1 MGLAND
7 DLKWQ
12 QKMDYNVGAD
22 ISIKKKVQ
30 LRLDYYQSITQNT
43 LVDYSLPPS
52 TGFATVKEN
61 LGKIRNTGL
70 EAKLTYNVWSNPRN
84 RSFLSITAAA
94 VHNKNRI
101 LSISDALKSSN
112 EEQDKIANDRFN
124 NKPISKYYD
133 GMSMNAI
140 WAVRSLG
147 IDPANGQEIYLD
159 KNGNKT
165 YTYSASDMVVVG
177 DKMPKVSGTWGING
191 EYKGWGLNMAFR
203 YMYGAQL
210 YNQTLIDRVEN
221 VDMSYNVDKRVLS
234 STWQKPGDVKPFK
247 ALGSVEIQ
255 NPDGTWTRKYIR
267 TQPSDRFVQDRNE
280 LSLASLNLSF
290 DFYRYKF
297 IKQLGME
304 RLRCAFY
311 TNDVF
316 MLSSISVERGLSYPF
331 SRKFS
336 FAVQATF

>member
-1 MGLAND
+1 
-7 DLKWQ
+7 
-12 QKMDYNVGAD
+12 
-22 ISIKKKVQ
+22 
-30 LRLDYYQSITQNT
+30 
-43 LVDYSLPPS
+43 
-52 TGFATVKEN
+52 
-61 LGKIRNTGL
+61 
-70 EAKLTYNVWSNPRN
+70 
-84 RSFLSITAAA
+84 
-94 VHNKNRI
+94 
-101 LSISDALKSSN
+101 
-112 EEQDKIANDRFN
+112 
-124 NKPISKYYD
+124 
-133 GMSMNAI
+133 
-140 WAVRSLG
+140 
-147 IDPANGQEIYLD
+147 
-159 KNGNKT
+159 
-165 YTYSASDMVVVG
+165 VVVG